1 MKNKAFSLIEMLTVM
16 GIIAI
21 LIALSVPQLFR
32 LRDRNTLQ
40 TSTTKLIS
48 LLRQQQL
55 NAMNSPHLYGV
66 YFDSDRYI
74 LFTGEQYI
82 STNSANTI
90 ITFDYPT
97 ALTGIDVPSSQFIFA
112 SGSGEIV
119 SFDSLHHSLILEDVV
134 HNEQSIIEFNSL
146 GVPVSIK

>member
-21 LIALSVPQLFR
+21 LMALSVPQLFR

-40 TSTTKLIS
+40 TSTTQLIS
-48 LLRQQQL
+48 LLRQQQIH
-55 NAMNSPHLYGV
+55 AMNSQNLYGI
-66 YFDSDRYI
+66 YFDQDKYT
-74 LFTGEQYI
+74 LFTGERYI
-82 STNSANTI
+82 KANSANTI
-90 ITFDYPT
+90 ITLDYPT
-97 ALTGIDVPSSQFIFA
+97 ALTGIVVSSSQLIFA
-112 SGSGEIV
+112 SGSGEII
-119 SFDSLHHSLILEDVV
+119 SFDSLHHSLILEDFV